1 MWQPVKCSLLPSPSC
16 RLTGKPRNPMT
27 GVYLTEMKFW
37 WLIWT
42 VAGNS
47 EHEYMTIGNFGMKN
61 KIVSGLCCREK
72 ARLANIKSLISVIV
86 WLTLGIKHHKS
97 VQSIKIYNLKSV
109 VHSFLRWFLGIERSF
124 GTNAHNC
131 LYTIQTTLTTNI
143 FIIFKTS
150 RCTFCVF
157 PSRVHPL
164 QEWQTPYNTNCI
176 ILWQIALIRWW
187 SVFILTG
194 TVSSVQWLKY
204 PIRRTWCVLSRT
216 DLMSTKIM
224 ICCDGYLIQR
234 QEQLT
239 HPQ

>member
-1 MWQPVKCSLLPSPSC
+1 M
-16 RLTGKPRNPMT
+16 
-27 GVYLTEMKFW
+27 YLTKMKFW

-42 VAGNS
+42 MVGNS
-47 EHEYMTIGNFGMKN
+47 GHKNMTIGNFGMKN
-61 KIVSGLCCREK
+61 KIVSGLCCQEK
-72 ARLANIKSLISVIV
+72 ARLTNIKSLISVIV

-97 VQSIKIYNLKSV
+97 VQSSKIYNLKSV

-124 GTNAHNC
+124 GTNAHKTVCTLN
-131 LYTIQTTLTTNI
+131 QTTRTTNI
-143 FIIFKTS
+143 LIIFKTS
-150 RCTFCVF
+150 RCAFCVF
-157 PSRVHPL
+157 SSRINPL
-164 QEWQTPYNTNCI
+164 QEWQTPNNAN

-187 SVFILTG
+187 NVFILTG

-224 ICCDGYLIQR
+224 ICCDGYLIQQ